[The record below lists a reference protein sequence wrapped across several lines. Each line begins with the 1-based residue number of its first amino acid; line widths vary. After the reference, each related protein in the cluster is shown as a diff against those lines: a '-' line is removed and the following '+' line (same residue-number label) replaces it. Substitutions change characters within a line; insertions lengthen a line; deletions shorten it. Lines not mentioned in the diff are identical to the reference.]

1 MNLETS
7 IYAADN
13 RYHFSDRYD
22 EHGTLNDLAC
32 EYADKFQSEYLE
44 HLNGETADP
53 DDAQTLA
60 HDYARETV
68 LDGMCWWSVRFFAVT
83 YPDQILNRKPFDTL
97 GAETPDQLIRRNIEE
112 VVTAA
117 ANVLIEEMRER
128 GDLDRDE

>member
-44 HLNGETADP
+44 HINGDTADP
-53 DDAQTLA
+53 DDAHTLA

-83 YPDQILNRKPFDTL
+83 YPDQILNRKPHDPL

-117 ANVLIEEMRER
+117 ARILIDEMRER
-128 GDLDRDE
+128 GELDRDE

>member
-44 HLNGETADP
+44 HINGETADP
-53 DDAQTLA
+53 EDAETLA

-112 VVTAA
+112 VVIAA
-117 ANVLIEEMRER
+117 ASVLIEEMRER
-128 GDLDRDE
+128 GELDRDE

>member
-44 HLNGETADP
+44 HINGETADP

>member
-44 HLNGETADP
+44 HINGETADH
-53 DDAQTLA
+53 DDANGLA

-112 VVTAA
+112 VVIAA
-117 ANVLIEEMRER
+117 ASVLIEEMRER

>member
-44 HLNGETADP
+44 HINGETADP

-112 VVTAA
+112 VVIAA
-117 ANVLIEEMRER
+117 ASVLIEEMRER